1 MKTSL
6 PLMYAALVSGSLAL
20 TACER
25 STTPTASTVSGSAP
39 MQAPAASAVISPTS
53 QASVTAS
60 GVPDSRANPT
70 SGGRELVNP
79 DASTVVFLYYELAH
93 IPLPLDEWVEEDG
106 RVRFAPAPQK
116 AAQRAMVRAEI
127 ESGAAAVKGVGSLRL
142 TMNANLSDYDPTYG
156 EFSVRA
162 LAPSSQVTFEALH
175 QKVAVSFSNGRT
187 AQIWRVP
194 ADQAQAIR
202 DKIGVYG
209 SVDLDALLHI
219 KEVLPAPGGG
229 TIVTEVIEYEMRQTQ
244 SGVLIGRVRATQ
256 S

>member
-1 MKTSL
+1 MKPSL
-6 PLMYAALVSGSLAL
+6 PLALSAWVLGSLGL
-20 TACER
+20 SACEPS
-25 STTPTASTVSGSAP
+25 STPAGLTVSGPAAK
-39 MQAPAASAVISPTS
+39 QAPAAS
-53 QASVTAS
+53 
-60 GVPDSRANPT
+60 GVAPPAAQSSATVPNAPDSRANSP

-79 DASTVVFLYYELAH
+79 EASTVVFLYYDLAH
-93 IPLPLDEWVEEDG
+93 IPLPLDEWVETDG

-116 AAQRAMVRAEI
+116 AAQRAAVRAEV
-127 ESGAAAVKGVGSLRL
+127 ESGAAAVKGVSTLRL
-142 TMNANLSDYDPTYG
+142 TMNANLSEYDPTYG

-162 LAPSSQVTFEALH
+162 LAPSSQIPFEALG
-175 QKVAVSFSNGRT
+175 QKVAVTFSNGRT

-194 ADQAQAIR
+194 PDQAQAIR

-209 SVDLDALLHI
+209 SVDLDALLQI

-244 SGVLIGRVRATQ
+244 SGVVIGRVQAAQ

>member
-6 PLMYAALVSGSLAL
+6 PLLLSTLVSGAFAL
-20 TACER
+20 TACAP
-25 STTPTASTVSGSAP
+25 SSAPTTASASGSDAS
-39 MQAPAASAVISPTS
+39 QLSAPAQRQPQASANAPN
-53 QASVTAS
+53 
-60 GVPDSRANPT
+60 DSESHGTPSA
-70 SGGRELVNP
+70 GGRELVNP
-79 DASTVVFLYYELAH
+79 EASTVVFLYYELAR
-93 IPLPLDEWVEEDG
+93 IPLPLDEWVEQDG

-116 AAQRAMVRAEI
+116 AAQRAAVRAEI

-142 TMNANLSDYDPTYG
+142 TMNANLSEYDPTYG

-162 LAPSSQVTFEALH
+162 LAPSSQITFDALN

-187 AQIWRVP
+187 AQIWRMP

-209 SVDLDALLHI
+209 SVELDALLHI

-229 TIVTEVIEYEMRQTQ
+229 TIVTEVIEYEMRQSQ
-244 SGVLIGRVRATQ
+244 SGVLIGRVRAGQ